1 MCGFSLRETKI
12 IRFPANRKLNL
23 KDSRKAALTI
33 TEGVWGMKYSPFSI
47 NLSMLLVF
55 QRFEILLHAH
65 YKNNAKFSSADK
77 DTPVA
82 RSYGARSFCL
92 L

>member
-1 MCGFSLRETKI
+1 MSVASACAR
-12 IRFPANRKLNL
+12 RNKLNL

-33 TEGVWGMKYSPFSI
+33 YYRGRLGHEILSLFPLT

-55 QRFEILLHAH
+55 QRFEIFTTCSSHDQAT
-65 YKNNAKFSSADK
+65 FSSAEK

-82 RSYGARSFCL
+82 RSFGARSFCL